1 MVRPGQIIFALSNP
15 RPEIDA
21 AEAIAAGAR
30 IAEGGAAIN
39 NLLCYPGACRGLLD
53 AGAKRSQQGVFQAAS
68 EAIVDLTPAGQ
79 LLPNSLD
86 RRVHA
91 AVARSVARACVDL
104 GLATRELDPDYFS
117 EE

>member
-1 MVRPGQIIFALSNP
+1 MIRPGQIIFALSNP

-21 AEAIAAGAR
+21 TEAIEAGAR

-53 AGAKRSQQGVFQAAS
+53 AGAKRAPQAVFQAAS
-68 EAIVDLTPAGQ
+68 RALVAITPAGQ
-79 LLPNSLD
+79 LLPNPLEK
-86 RRVHA
+86 RVHT
-91 AVARSVARACVDL
+91 AVARAVARAAVDA
-104 GLATRELDPDYFS
+104 GLATRELDADYFT